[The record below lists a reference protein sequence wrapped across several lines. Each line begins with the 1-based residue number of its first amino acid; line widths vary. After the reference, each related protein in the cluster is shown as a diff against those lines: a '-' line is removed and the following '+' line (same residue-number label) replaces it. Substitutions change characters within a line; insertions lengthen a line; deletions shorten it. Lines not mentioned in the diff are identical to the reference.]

1 MGTHTTCTH
10 LQFKQIAAAYEIL
23 ADEKKREIYDK
34 GGEEALKEG
43 GGGMHNPM
51 DIFDMFFGGG
61 HRGSREKRTKDMVYP
76 LRVRRHVAF
85 MLRAVWFIE
94 NRIGILHVSYP
105 EGNFCV
111 DHLWPCSAGKLHVQ
125 RYNRSSSLRVN
136 GPNKNGVQSYPA
148 GKVSCGP
155 FMALLSGQATCTCK
169 CSRTDHTS

>member
-1 MGTHTTCTH
+1 
-10 LQFKQIAAAYEIL
+10 
-23 ADEKKREIYDK
+23 
-34 GGEEALKEG
+34 
-43 GGGMHNPM
+43 MHNPM

-148 GKVSCGP
+148 GKFHVDHLWPCSVGKLHVHVS
-155 FMALLSGQATCTCK
+155 AAERITLHRVKSE
-169 CSRTDHTS
+169 